1 MKLGMLRGL
10 DYYVISHAVSQFPAY
25 FKLKT
30 WIERHNPPAE
40 PKPKVDPSPTPTPEP
55 EKKIDDPTDKK
66 FDHEAEEK
74 RKEEEKKKQEG
85 EEKKK
90 LEE

>member
-74 RKEEEKKKQEG
+74 RKEEEKKKQE

-90 LEE
+90 QEE

>member
-1 MKLGMLRGL
+1 VKLGMLRGL

-74 RKEEEKKKQEG
+74 RKEEEKKKQE

-90 LEE
+90 QEE

>member
-74 RKEEEKKKQEG
+74 RKEEEKKKQE